1 MLLIEVSNK
10 NNKNK
15 FVYNNFLMFKLS
27 EAKKMLFDVCVCVF
41 LNRNPKK
48 SKQIQMMRGANEI
61 TKYLSDFIYT

>member
-27 EAKKMLFDVCVCVF
+27 EAKKMLFDVCVCF
-41 LNRNPKK
+41 
-48 SKQIQMMRGANEI
+48 SQ
-61 TKYLSDFIYT
+61 S